1 MLDLFRSRDTAMRYL
16 LIVLLS
22 LVALSMVITLIPGF
36 GSPTYG
42 EDDQTMATVCGEK
55 ITMRQ
60 VSQLVQIQIRN
71 REMSPEVAELAI
83 PQVVNQ
89 MVGELATACQARKM
103 GMAVSDSEVATG
115 IKTVI
120 PMLWQNGEFAGKEAY
135 ASYLQRMNTTIP
147 EFESR
152 VRQNIMLEKLQ
163 RVAFDGVV
171 VTPKELE
178 TEYLKSR
185 EKAKVDVVTLDL
197 ADFRKNVVPSRAE
210 LEAHYWQNKNR
221 YVIPPQMNASL
232 LIADVDKMGA
242 NLQPS
247 DDELKKLYESQK
259 DRFTSQ
265 ERVNARHILVNSAE
279 GASKEVDAAA
289 KTKAQDLL
297 NQIRAGKDF
306 AELAKANSD
315 DKGSGS
321 RGGNLDWFGRGQMVK
336 PFEDSAFSLK
346 PKEVSGLVK
355 SQFGYHII
363 QVMDKETARTK
374 PLEEVKAELL
384 TGYRQQQLANKIPQT
399 MDQARAE
406 LLKTPA
412 QAEAIARKFGL
423 DFRRVEKWSGG
434 GEFPVI
440 GRAQEVDFALGALQ
454 KGGVTDAIELPNN
467 RMVVGTVDSIAPAR
481 PGELSEVEDR
491 VKADVVEAK
500 AAKAFDDAAN
510 ALDARIKAAGND
522 LKKAAA
528 DLGYKVVDSGEFTR
542 SGQMPNVS
550 GAFFGEMP
558 FNNPIGFV
566 SSKFRVGTK
575 LYFWKIVSRSN
586 ADLSGLEKERQRLVT
601 ILRER
606 KLRERRDLF
615 EEGLVRQLKDAGSVS
630 INEEGVKRMAAS
642 YRRS

>member
-16 LIVLLS
+16 LVGLLS
-22 LVALSMVITLIPGF
+22 LVALSMVVTLIPGF
-36 GSPTYG
+36 GSSDYG
-42 EDDQTMATVCGEK
+42 STDQTMATVCGEK

-89 MVGELATACQARKM
+89 MVGELATACQAKKM
-103 GMAVSDSEVATG
+103 GMTVSDAEVANG
-115 IKTVI
+115 IRMVM

-135 ASYLQRMNTTIP
+135 TAYLQRMNTNIP
-147 EFESR
+147 EFEDR

-185 EKAKVDVVTLDL
+185 EKARADVVSLDL
-197 ADFRKNVVPSRAE
+197 ADFRKNITTTRAE
-210 LEAHYWQNKNR
+210 LEAQYGPNKNR
-221 YVIPPQMNASL
+221 YVIPPQLSASL

-242 NLQPS
+242 SLQPS
-247 DDELKKLYESQK
+247 AADLQRLYDSQK
-259 DRFTSQ
+259 ERFTTQ

-297 NQIRAGKDF
+297 NQVRAGKDF

-346 PKEVSGLVK
+346 PKEISGLVK

-363 QVMDKETARTK
+363 QVMEKETARTK
-374 PLEEVKAELL
+374 PLDEVKAELIS
-384 TGYRQQQLANKIPQT
+384 GYRQQQLSSKIPQT
-399 MDQARAE
+399 IDQARAE
-406 LLKTPA
+406 LLKAPGQA
-412 QAEAIARKFGL
+412 QAIAQKYGL
-423 DFRRVEKWSGG
+423 EFQRIEKWSGG

-440 GRAQEVDFALGALQ
+440 GRSQEVDMALGALQ
-454 KGGVTDAIELPNN
+454 KGGVTDPIELPKN
-467 RMVVGTVDSIAPAR
+467 RMVIGVLDNLIAAR
-481 PGELSEVEDR
+481 IGELNEVEER

-500 AAKAFDDAAN
+500 AAKAFDEAAN
-510 ALDARIKAAGND
+510 ALDAKIKATGND
-522 LKKAAA
+522 LRKAAA
-528 DLGYKVVDSGEFTR
+528 DLGYKVIDSGEFTR
-542 SGQMPNVS
+542 SGQMPNVP

-558 FNNPIGFV
+558 FTNPIGFV
-566 SSKFRVGTK
+566 SSKFRVGSK
-575 LYFWKIVSRSN
+575 LFFWKIVARTN
-586 ADLSGLEKERQRLVT
+586 ADLSGLDKERQSLVT

-615 EEGLVRQLKDAGSVS
+615 EEGLVRQLKEAGSVS